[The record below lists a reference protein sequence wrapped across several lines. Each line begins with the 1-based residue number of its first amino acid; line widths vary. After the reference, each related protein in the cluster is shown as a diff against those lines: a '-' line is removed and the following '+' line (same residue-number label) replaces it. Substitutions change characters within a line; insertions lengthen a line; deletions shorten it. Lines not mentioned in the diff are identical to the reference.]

1 MPVGRS
7 RAQDK
12 HNKLPKEDFA
22 AGAGVGVDA
31 GVGVAVGVHILW
43 LFAAA
48 VEAPTHNTCGTATTS
63 LMPPYPLP
71 FAPPCPALV
80 NCGLR
85 LSETETFKT
94 ERQKKES

>member
-22 AGAGVGVDA
+22 AGAGVGVDV
-31 GVGVAVGVHILW
+31 GVGVGVSVAVGVHILW
-43 LFAAA
+43 LFAAAAA

-63 LMPPYPLP
+63 LMPPFPLLHSYPHP
-71 FAPPCPALV
+71 
-80 NCGLR
+80 R
-85 LSETETFKT
+85 
-94 ERQKKES
+94 